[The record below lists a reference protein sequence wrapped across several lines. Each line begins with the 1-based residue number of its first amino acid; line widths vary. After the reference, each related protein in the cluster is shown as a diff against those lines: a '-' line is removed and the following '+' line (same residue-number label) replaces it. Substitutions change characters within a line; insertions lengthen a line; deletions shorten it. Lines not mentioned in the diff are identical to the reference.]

1 MDPQLRCTMMHNR
14 FAGDSLRHLYRLAEG
29 GIHLNCQIVLCPG
42 VNDGPALEHTLEE
55 FWSLGEGLLSVAC
68 VPVGLTRY
76 REGLYPLVPFNRQ
89 TAGEALD
96 ILERWGARWK
106 AERGA
111 RTVYASDE
119 LYLLAGR
126 PIPPLEFYEDF
137 PQIENGVGMLRNLQ
151 DEFDWAL
158 EDLELPDTPR
168 RVTIPTGECGFQFLN
183 QLLDGLRRKC
193 HNISIDLL
201 PVHNDFFGGT
211 VNVTGLLTGQD
222 ILKNLRGRDLG
233 DEVLLATNMMKA
245 GEDIF
250 LDDMTR
256 EELSAALGVPCR
268 RVGSTGEALVCA
280 ICGLPEPETPGFN
293 PYEGSWEHR

>member
-1 MDPQLRCTMMHNR
+1 M
-14 FAGDSLRHLYRLAEG
+14 
-29 GIHLNCQIVLCPG
+29 
-42 VNDGPALEHTLEE
+42 
-55 FWSLGEGLLSVAC
+55 
-68 VPVGLTRY
+68 
-76 REGLYPLVPFNRQ
+76 
-89 TAGEALD
+89 
-96 ILERWGARWK
+96 
-106 AERGA
+106 
-111 RTVYASDE
+111 
-119 LYLLAGR
+119 
-126 PIPPLEFYEDF
+126 
-137 PQIENGVGMLRNLQ
+137 
-151 DEFDWAL
+151 
-158 EDLELPDTPR
+158 
-168 RVTIPTGECGFQFLN
+168 TIPTGECGFQFLN

-268 RVGSTGEALVCA
+268 RVGSTGRPWCAPSAACRSRKPPAL
-280 ICGLPEPETPGFN
+280 TPTRALGSTGKPGQGRLSKTWDRKRNTGGF
-293 PYEGSWEHR
+293 PAF

>member
-1 MDPQLRCTMMHNR
+1 M
-14 FAGDSLRHLYRLAEG
+14 
-29 GIHLNCQIVLCPG
+29 
-42 VNDGPALEHTLEE
+42 
-55 FWSLGEGLLSVAC
+55 
-68 VPVGLTRY
+68 PVGLTRY

-158 EDLELPDTPR
+158 EDLELPDAPR